1 MTDEKGLVCPRCGSS
16 NLKITFIKNNWR
28 AFLCTECNMVFKSI
42 LTSERRNSE
51 KMILEPAVIDYLRAL
66 PKGRHYHPNSL
77 CHIIKR
83 DTGIR
88 IQPVT
93 LKSYIA
99 AAGNLERD
107 DHTARTLYKVV

>member
-66 PKGRHYHPNSL
+66 PKGSARSVVTEGERHL
-77 CHIIKR
+77 
-83 DTGIR
+83 
-88 IQPVT
+88 
-93 LKSYIA
+93 
-99 AAGNLERD
+99 
-107 DHTARTLYKVV
+107 